1 MPRPLLGRQ
10 EHPPSQRPRQQIHR
24 QPPPY
29 RPRNPRTPLPH
40 RPRPHPQHPQP
51 HGYRP
56 HHRRTFV
63 HRSLSINTR
72 LVIHH
77 RPHPTRLLSAA
88 QVFPM
93 IGTRFRRFP
102 MIGSQFR
109 GFFQPLEPGFPPAF
123 LPLSSRR
130 ARLEAAPPEG
140 GLSASGGATSC
151 RAAGGASRPGEP
163 FPLAR
168 LGGDASPHR
177 LLPPPAFPP
186 ALIARRG
193 RRDVEHR
200 FADIEKRF
208 CPFHSS
214 PTPSTFFCTFP
225 CCPCTFFWE
234 PPSRFPPARLEAAP
248 PEAARQMATV
258 I

>member
-1 MPRPLLGRQ
+1 MVELRKICIILGA
-10 EHPPSQRPRQQIHR
+10 SL
-24 QPPPY
+24 PPPPFK
-29 RPRNPRTPLPH
+29 RK
-40 RPRPHPQHPQP
+40 
-51 HGYRP
+51 
-56 HHRRTFV
+56 
-63 HRSLSINTR
+63 
-72 LVIHH
+72 LVLI
-77 RPHPTRLLSAA
+77 PKL
-88 QVFPM
+88 
-93 IGTRFRRFP
+93 
-102 MIGSQFR
+102 
-109 GFFQPLEPGFPPAF
+109 FPPACLPPSRGAARAPRPPAILCALRGLCAGFSRHWKRVF
-123 LPLSSRR
+123 LPLFLLLPSCR

-140 GLSASGGATSC
+140 GLSASGGAASC

>member
-140 GLSASGGATSC
+140 GLSASGVRHLAALLVG
-151 RAAGGASRPGEP
+151 RAVPASRFPSPGSAGTP
-163 FPLAR
+163 RPTASYHLPLFLPHSSR
-168 LGGDASPHR
+168 GGGDATLNTASRTLKSAFAPSTLRRPQVHFSALFPAVHAHFSGNHLLAFLLRGWKPHLR
-177 LLPPPAFPP
+177 KPPAKW
-186 ALIARRG
+186 L
-193 RRDVEHR
+193 
-200 FADIEKRF
+200 
-208 CPFHSS
+208 
-214 PTPSTFFCTFP
+214 
-225 CCPCTFFWE
+225 
-234 PPSRFPPARLEAAP
+234 
-248 PEAARQMATV
+248 Q
-258 I
+258 